1 MCAHQYHLFCYT
13 INTVLQ
19 LIKTVTSLSSLD
31 TLCCTFYCHLL
42 SLSITIFLADG
53 WLLIIKNNK
62 TKQREKRSTVHLHGK
77 PPLRFYCTML
87 ENIINCVLTF
97 LLLLFIWFLVCR
109 TVNQIKICFSLEL
122 HNETFVHM
130 KIGREYLVRRKT

>member
-42 SLSITIFLADG
+42 SLSITNFLADG

-77 PPLRFYCTML
+77 PPPP
-87 ENIINCVLTF
+87 F
-97 LLLLFIWFLVCR
+97 LLYYVRKHNKFCFDLFAFIIFLVFGLSDCQLDQ
-109 TVNQIKICFSLEL
+109 NMF
-122 HNETFVHM
+122 
-130 KIGREYLVRRKT
+130 